1 MSNSFERLPGR
12 EAARADDRPALVVL
26 TSAAEPAPD
35 LPAALLERL
44 ELRVT
49 DAAGL
54 TEALE
59 GAELLLLWDFFSAAL
74 SDAWKNADALRWVH
88 VAAAG
93 VDTLLFP
100 GLVTSDVVVT
110 NAKGVFDRP
119 IAEFV
124 LACVLAHAKDL
135 RTSWDLQR
143 DRVWR
148 HRETRSLLGSRAL
161 VVGTG
166 SIGREIARLLRAT
179 GVHVVGAART
189 ARDDDPDFDVVVASA
204 DLSEHV
210 GDVDHLVVAA
220 PLTPVTRGLVGAE
233 VLAALPSSAHLIN
246 IGRGP
251 ILDEDAVVSALEDG
265 RLAAASLDVFNTE
278 PLPEDHPLWSARGA
292 SISAHMSGDVVG
304 WRDTLVQQFVDNAER
319 WLAGQPLRNVVD
331 KELGFSAPIQ
341 PDGSKE
347 PA

>member
-1 MSNSFERLPGR
+1 M
-12 EAARADDRPALVVL
+12 
-26 TSAAEPAPD
+26 
-35 LPAALLERL
+35 
-44 ELRVT
+44 
-49 DAAGL
+49 
-54 TEALE
+54 
-59 GAELLLLWDFFSAAL
+59 
-74 SDAWKNADALRWVH
+74 
-88 VAAAG
+88 AAAG

-265 RLAAASLDVFNTE
+265 RLGGRLSRRLQHRAAT
-278 PLPEDHPLWSARGA
+278 
-292 SISAHMSGDVVG
+292 
-304 WRDTLVQQFVDNAER
+304 
-319 WLAGQPLRNVVD
+319 
-331 KELGFSAPIQ
+331 
-341 PDGSKE
+341 
-347 PA
+347 